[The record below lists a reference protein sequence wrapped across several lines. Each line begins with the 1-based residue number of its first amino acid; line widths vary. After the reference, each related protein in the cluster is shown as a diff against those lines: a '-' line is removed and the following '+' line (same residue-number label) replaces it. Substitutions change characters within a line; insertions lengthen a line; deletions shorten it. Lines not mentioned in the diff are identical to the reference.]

1 MMRATERGEMLQ
13 QDSWEFRSLSD
24 IERLWTEVR
33 TVPMR
38 AECRKH
44 YHEEQY
50 AAALYLLLLGRYR
63 VLSYPFRLDEGESPD
78 FMLGWPSG
86 ETSGLEVTRATTGL
100 FQQVMTEL
108 DQEFIRREKEATVKG
123 TGPEPV
129 AVVDWNL
136 PPEDERVRRWYEQ
149 VLEAVRR
156 KLIEKLPKFR
166 RAAHHDLLICN
177 DADVPLFPGRERER
191 VLNTVAS
198 ALKGLDAQFAQSFR
212 TVSLIMSLD
221 VEYDIGGNRRLL
233 VYADGEA
240 L

>member
-1 MMRATERGEMLQ
+1 MKRATERDEMLQ
-13 QDSWEFRSLSD
+13 QGSWEFRSLND

-50 AAALYLLLLGRYR
+50 AAALYLLLLGRYG
-63 VLSYPFRLDEGESPD
+63 VSSYPFRLDEGESQD
-78 FMLGWPSG
+78 FTVGWPSG
-86 ETSGLEVTRATTGL
+86 ETSGLEVTRATTGP
-100 FQQVMTEL
+100 FQQMTEL
-108 DQEFIRREKEATVKG
+108 DQEFIRREKEATVKR

-166 RAAHHDLLICN
+166 RAAHHHLLICD
-177 DADVPLFPGRERER
+177 DADVSLFPGRERER
-191 VLNTVAS
+191 VFNTVAS
-198 ALKGLDAQFAQSFR
+198 ALKGLEAQFAQSFR

-233 VYADGEA
+233 VYGDGEA